1 MTRRYCFTLD
11 LKDDAKLIAEYKR
24 CHEKIWLE
32 ITQSIRD
39 SGIQDLEI
47 YLFGTRMVVVME
59 VNEHRTRQHLALEK
73 DAPEPRPIQGPDLG
87 RVVAMPEVGGL
98 HHRYERRA
106 A

>member
-1 MTRRYCFTLD
+1 
-11 LKDDAKLIAEYKR
+11 
-24 CHEKIWLE
+24 
-32 ITQSIRD
+32 
-39 SGIQDLEI
+39 
-47 YLFGTRMVVVME
+47 MVVVME
-59 VNEHRTRQHLALEK
+59 VNEHQTRPHLALEK